1 MSRIRVVLDTNCYV
15 SVFTKPNGFVARL
28 RAAWERGLFVPL
40 ICEEAMAELEEVLQ
54 RPRFLLSPDEQA
66 WAFVNIR
73 FYAETIALSDP
84 LAPVEGLRDPDDII
98 FVNLARE
105 SKRGHPLPRRLPPPD
120 RPGFLKG
127 KLMTTTIENPVRIPP
142 SADVVRIAGR
152 DYVIAPLDAFQTPPR
167 KTIQER
173 FKDFTEPYE
182 PETMDW
188 GNPQGKE
195 IW

>member
-105 SKRGHPLPRRLPPPD
+105 SKADCLVSGDKDILALKATLPGVDILSPGDFLRLID
-120 RPGFLKG
+120 
-127 KLMTTTIENPVRIPP
+127 
-142 SADVVRIAGR
+142 ADS
-152 DYVIAPLDAFQTPPR
+152 
-167 KTIQER
+167 
-173 FKDFTEPYE
+173 
-182 PETMDW
+182 
-188 GNPQGKE
+188 
-195 IW
+195 